1 MDITIRPYAPE
12 DWPALQEIHDP
23 ARRQELHLS
32 GLDGAFL
39 PLSIAAEREDLFGYS
54 VFVACLE
61 GAAVG
66 FVAFTPEELA
76 WLYVRREQQRRGI
89 GRALAEFA
97 LAHMNA
103 GEKTV
108 EVLFGND
115 PARRLY
121 RSLGFTRETV
131 LTGVMPG
138 NEAYPVR
145 VYSMTREG

>member
-12 DWPALQEIHDP
+12 DWQALREIHDP
-23 ARRQELHLS
+23 ARRQELHLA

-54 VFVACLE
+54 VFVACQE
-61 GAAVG
+61 GAAAG
-66 FVAFTPEELA
+66 FVAFTPKELA
-76 WLYVRREQQRRGI
+76 WLYVRPDRQRRGV
-89 GRALAEFA
+89 GRTLAEFA
-97 LAHMNA
+97 LAHMDA

-121 RSLGFTRETV
+121 RSLGFVRETV

-138 NEAYPVR
+138 NEEYPVR
-145 VYSMTREG
+145 VYSMTRDH

>member
-12 DWPALQEIHDP
+12 DWQALQEIHDP
-23 ARRQELHLS
+23 ARRQELHLA

-39 PLSIAAEREDLFGYS
+39 PLSIAAEREGLWEYS
-54 VFVACLE
+54 VFVAHLE
-61 GAAVG
+61 GVAAG

-76 WLYVRREQQRRGI
+76 WLYVRPDRQRRGV

-97 LAHMNA
+97 LAHMGA

-121 RSLGFTRETV
+121 RSLGFARETV

-138 NEAYPVR
+138 NEEYPVR
-145 VYSMTREG
+145 VYSMTRDH